1 MSGMASDFDGK
12 ASEVGKM
19 IQNFK
24 TNIKSMK
31 RMLNY
36 IDNNKTALRQQWSK
50 LKETTSKIA
59 RNISVNLKS
68 LQQLQPSN
76 DSEAN
81 KRREYLQDEF
91 KTLLDE
97 YEKMLG
103 EAESKEK
110 LNIKST
116 KESIYQSK
124 TGRSRKFSKQEK
136 KEQEMEL
143 QILKQR
149 QENLEN
155 LATDIKDLDIIFKQ
169 LGEMVDD
176 QRETIDHIDT
186 KVEHAAAEVNEGTD
200 QIKMARISYLKSRKK
215 QALIG
220 ALALVIVVILVAYF
234 VHKFYDTAVGDGDE
248 DDTPNRGR
256 LDDTSEVQP
265 PPQQDN
271 PSNEN

>member
-1 MSGMASDFDGK
+1 M
-12 ASEVGKM
+12 
-19 IQNFK
+19 
-24 TNIKSMK
+24 
-31 RMLNY
+31 
-36 IDNNKTALRQQWSK
+36 
-50 LKETTSKIA
+50 
-59 RNISVNLKS
+59 
-68 LQQLQPSN
+68 QQLQPSN

-155 LATDIKDLDIIFKQ
+155 LATDIKDLDIIFK
-169 LGEMVDD
+169 V
-176 QRETIDHIDT
+176 REGFI
-186 KVEHAAAEVNEGTD
+186 
-200 QIKMARISYLKSRKK
+200 RKK
-215 QALIG
+215 KK
-220 ALALVIVVILVAYF
+220 VVNY
-234 VHKFYDTAVGDGDE
+234 
-248 DDTPNRGR
+248 
-256 LDDTSEVQP
+256 
-265 PPQQDN
+265 
-271 PSNEN
+271 

>member
-200 QIKMARISYLKSRKK
+200 QIKKARISYLKSRKK

-234 VHKFYDTAVGDGDE
+234 VHKFYDTAVGDGD
-248 DDTPNRGR
+248 DT
-256 LDDTSEVQP
+256 TEVQP